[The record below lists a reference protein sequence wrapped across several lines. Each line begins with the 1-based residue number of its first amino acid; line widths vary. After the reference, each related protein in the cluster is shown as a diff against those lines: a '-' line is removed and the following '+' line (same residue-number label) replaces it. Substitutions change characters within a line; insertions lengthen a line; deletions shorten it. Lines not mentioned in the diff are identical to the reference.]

1 MNRSESEPQQ
11 TDSPARSITKVLVAN
26 RGAIARRIVR
36 ACNELGIA
44 SVVVYSPADA
54 DAPYVQEASA
64 AYALS
69 GLRPLESY
77 LDQGQL
83 MQIASTSGAD
93 AVHPGYGFLAENA
106 GFAQRVI
113 DTGMTFIGPAPQWL
127 SRMGDKVNAR
137 QMMAAQGMPT
147 FAGSDLITDLQAAG
161 EAAQRIGFPL
171 VVKPSGGGGGMGMQ
185 VVEAPEQLESALAQ
199 AKAVADAAFANG
211 DLYLERWIQ
220 RPRHIEYQILAD
232 EHGNAM
238 HLYER
243 ECSVQRRHQKLIE
256 ESPAPGIDAELLREQ
271 ARRGAEICAALGY
284 NNLGTLET
292 LYSDGDTGF
301 LEMNTRIQVEHGV
314 TEEVTGI
321 DLVQQQILLAA
332 GARLPEPVALQ
343 GHAIEVRVYAEDA
356 QTLMPSTGVLRVFQ
370 PPQLFG
376 VRVET
381 GYQQGQEVSPYY
393 DALLAKVIATGST
406 REQAIGRAVV
416 ALRAFAI
423 EGVETNTAL
432 LLRVLADDAFLRGDI
447 DTGIVERILRTGR
460 RIPAL

>member
-1 MNRSESEPQQ
+1 MAQSDSQPQQ
-11 TDSPARSITKVLVAN
+11 ANSPARSITKVLVAN

-54 DAPYVQEASA
+54 DAPYVREASA
-64 AYALS
+64 AYALA

-77 LDQGQL
+77 LDQDQL

-93 AVHPGYGFLAENA
+93 ALHPGYGFLAENA

-113 DTGMTFIGPAPQWL
+113 DAGMLFIGPAPQWL
-127 SRMGDKVNAR
+127 RRMGDKINAR
-137 QMMAAQGMPT
+137 QMMAAHGMPT
-147 FAGSDLITDLQAAG
+147 FAGSDLITDIQAAR
-161 EAAQRIGFPL
+161 EAAERIGFPL

-185 VVEAPEQLESALAQ
+185 VVESPEHLETALAQ

-211 DLYLERWIQ
+211 DLYLERWMQ
-220 RPRHIEYQILAD
+220 KPRHIEYQILAD
-232 EHGNAM
+232 EYGNAM

-256 ESPAPGIDAELLREQ
+256 ESPAPGIDAQLLREQ

-284 NNLGTLET
+284 NNVGTLET
-292 LYSDGDTGF
+292 LYSDGETGF

-332 GARLPEPVALQ
+332 GAGLPKPTALQ
-343 GHAIEVRVYAEDA
+343 GHAIEVRIYAEDA
-356 QTLMPSTGVLRVFQ
+356 QTLMPSTGMLRAFK

-416 ALRAFAI
+416 ALRAFTI